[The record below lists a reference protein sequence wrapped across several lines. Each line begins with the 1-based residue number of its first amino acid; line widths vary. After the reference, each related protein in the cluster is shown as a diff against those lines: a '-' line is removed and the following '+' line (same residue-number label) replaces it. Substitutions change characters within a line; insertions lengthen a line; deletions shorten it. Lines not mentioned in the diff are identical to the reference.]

1 MIESIPTEIVRAAEE
16 NRLIVSPIP
25 IGQPVFVV
33 EKCTC
38 SPLYAKRCRR
48 NPAPQR
54 KAICCEPLGEDR
66 NGVHCAKVYVRPFD
80 YAMHSRKLGKTV
92 FTRKLDAL
100 LAVKNAAEKQ
110 YE

>member
-1 MIESIPTEIVRAAEE
+1 MIESIPAEIVRAAEE
-16 NRLIVSPIP
+16 SRLIVSPVP

-38 SPLYAKRCRR
+38 SLLYAKRCRH
-48 NPAPQR
+48 NGTSQR

-66 NGVHCAKVYVRPFD
+66 NGVHCVKIYVRPFD